1 MSEQNPNRVL
11 ESETRPVGGTEY
23 SWCRAITG
31 GTGIAV
37 IALLLSRTPK
47 LENLQNTLDKLQIYH
62 PILRSNIRFD
72 ASSNSFS
79 FVTSADSRVEIQPF
93 DSASTAQIIR
103 DSDDPCA
110 EPHRIILEHEL
121 NKNTWIDPHRWTN
134 GEAGVFFVS
143 IYDVRDGEERILTFR
158 LNTGACDRTS
168 AVTLL
173 REFMRE
179 TATAAAGDGCG
190 GGGNGPVAE
199 TAGLGKAIEE
209 MVPSGKGNK
218 PFWARGID
226 VLGYSLNAFRFS
238 NLSFVDAE
246 DSNRRSQVVRMKL
259 ERDETLKLVAGCKAR
274 GIKLWAAIAASGL
287 ISAYSSK
294 KLPQNQG
301 EKYAVVTLSDC
312 RSILEPPLTPNDFG
326 FYHSG
331 ILHTHDI
338 TGEEKLWDLAKRCY
352 DSFTSAKNSNKQF
365 TDMSDLNFLMCKA
378 IENPNLTP
386 SSSLRTAF
394 ISIFEDPVT
403 DEYTEP
409 ALVSVAV
416 RDYIGCASIHGVGP
430 SVAVFDSLRD
440 GKLDCAFVYP
450 SPLHSREQM
459 DGLIQHMK
467 AILLQGSAS
476 SF

>member
-1 MSEQNPNRVL
+1 MSDPNHIPA
-11 ESETRPVGGTEY
+11 STTRPVGGTEY
-23 SWCRAITG
+23 SWCRAISG

-37 IALLLSRTPK
+37 ISLLLSRTPK
-47 LENLQNTLDKLQIYH
+47 LENLQNTLDKLQNYH
-62 PILRSNIRFD
+62 PTLRSTFRYD
-72 ASSNSFS
+72 SSTNSFS
-79 FVTSADSRVEIQPF
+79 LATPADSRVQILPF
-93 DSASTAQIIR
+93 DPSSTAQIIR
-103 DSDDPCA
+103 DSHDPRA

-121 NKNTWIDPHRWTN
+121 NKNTWIDPHRWIN
-134 GEAGVFFVS
+134 DECGVFFVS
-143 IYDVRDGEERILTFR
+143 LYDLNGEERVLSFR

-179 TATAAAGDGCG
+179 TTVGERDGH
-190 GGGNGPVAE
+190 VAE
-199 TAGLGKAIEE
+199 EEGLGKAIEE
-209 MVPSGKGNK
+209 MVPSGKGDK

-238 NLSFVDAE
+238 NLSFVDVE
-246 DSNRRSQVVRMKL
+246 EPNRRSQVVRMKL
-259 ERDETLKLVAGCKAR
+259 ERDQTLKLVAGCKAR
-274 GIKLWAAIAASGL
+274 GIKLWAAIAAAAM

-294 KLPQNQG
+294 KLTQDQG

-312 RSILEPPLTPNDFG
+312 RAILEPPLTPNDFG
-326 FYHSG
+326 FYHTG

-338 TGEEKLWDLAKRCY
+338 SGDEKLWDLAKRCY
-352 DSFTSAKNSNKQF
+352 DSFTSAKNSNKHF

-386 SSSLRTAF
+386 SSSLRTAL

-403 DEYTEP
+403 DEYSEQ
-409 ALVSVAV
+409 ALASAGVK
-416 RDYIGCASIHGVGP
+416 DYIGCASIHGVGP
-430 SVAVFDSLRD
+430 SIAVFDSIRD
-440 GKLDCAFVYP
+440 GKFDCSFVYP

-459 DGLIQHMK
+459 GGVIRHMK
-467 AILLQGSAS
+467 AILLEGSVS

>member
-1 MSEQNPNRVL
+1 MSEPNRAP
-11 ESETRPVGGTEY
+11 ESTTRPVGGTEY
-23 SWCRAITG
+23 SWCRAIAG

-37 IALLLSRTPK
+37 IALSLTRTPK
-47 LENLQNTLDKLQIYH
+47 LENLQNTLNKLQIRH
-62 PILRSNIRFD
+62 PTLRSTFRFD
-72 ASSNSFS
+72 ASTDSFS
-79 FVTSADSRVEIQPF
+79 LATSAADSSRVVIHPF
-93 DSASTAQIIR
+93 DSSSTAQIIR
-103 DSDDPCA
+103 DSDDP
-110 EPHRIILEHEL
+110 PHRIILEHEL
-121 NKNTWIDPHRWTN
+121 NKNTWIDPHRWIN
-134 GEAGVFFVS
+134 GECGVFFVS
-143 IYDVRDGEERILTFR
+143 LYDLDEGGEERVLTFR

-179 TATAAAGDGCG
+179 TTTG
-190 GGGNGPVAE
+190 GGCEEGHVE
-199 TAGLGKAIEE
+199 ELGKAIEE
-209 MVPSGKGNK
+209 MVPSGKGDK

-238 NLSFVDAE
+238 NLGFVDAE

-259 ERDETLKLVAGCKAR
+259 ERDQTLKLVAGCKAR
-274 GIKLWAAIAASGL
+274 GIKLWAAIAAAGM

-294 KLPQNQG
+294 NLPQYQG

-312 RSILEPPLTPNDFG
+312 RPILEPPLTPNDFG

-352 DSFTSAKNSNKQF
+352 ESFTSAKNSNKHF

-378 IENPNLTP
+378 IENPSLTP
-386 SSSLRTAF
+386 SSSLRTAL

-403 DEYTEP
+403 DEYSEQ
-409 ALVSVAV
+409 ALASAGVK
-416 RDYIGCASIHGVGP
+416 DYIGCASIHGVGP

-440 GKLDCAFVYP
+440 GKLDCSFVYP

-459 DGLIQHMK
+459 DELIEHVK
-467 AILLQGSAS
+467 TILLEGSVS

>member
-1 MSEQNPNRVL
+1 MSEPNRVPK
-11 ESETRPVGGTEY
+11 SMTRPVGGTEY
-23 SWCRAITG
+23 SWCRAIDG

-47 LENLQNTLDKLQIYH
+47 LQNLQNTLDKLQIYH
-62 PILRSNIRFD
+62 PTLRSNIRFD
-72 ASSNSFS
+72 ASANSFS
-79 FVTSADSRVEIQPF
+79 FVVTSAADSHVEIHPF
-93 DSASTAQIIR
+93 DSVSTAQIIR

-110 EPHRIILEHEL
+110 DPHRIILEHEM
-121 NKNTWIDPHRWTN
+121 NKNTWINPHRWIKS
-134 GEAGVFFVS
+134 ESRVFIVS
-143 IYDVRDGEERILTFR
+143 LYDLTDDGEQRILTFR
-158 LNTGACDRTS
+158 LNTAAVDRTA

-173 REFMRE
+173 REFMKE
-179 TATAAAGDGCG
+179 TAADGF
-190 GGGNGPVAE
+190 GNGPVVAATE
-199 TAGLGKAIEE
+199 TAVGLGKAIEE
-209 MVPSGKGNK
+209 LIPSGKGDK

-238 NLSFVDAE
+238 NLDFVDAE
-246 DSNRRSQVVRMKL
+246 NSNRRSQLVRLKL
-259 ERDETLKLVAGCKAR
+259 DRDQTLKLVAGCKAR
-274 GIKLWAAIAASGL
+274 GLKLWAALASSALIA
-287 ISAYSSK
+287 AYSSK
-294 KLPQNQG
+294 NLPPYQG

-312 RSILEPPLTPNDFG
+312 RSILEPPLTSNDFG
-326 FYHSG
+326 FYHAG
-331 ILHTHDI
+331 ILHTHDL

-352 DSFTSAKNSNKQF
+352 DSFTSSKNSNKQF

-394 ISIFEDPVT
+394 ISIFEDPVI
-403 DEYTEP
+403 DESPEP
-409 ALVSVAV
+409 ELASLGVQ
-416 RDYIGCASIHGVGP
+416 DYIGCASIHGVGP
-430 SVAVFDSLRD
+430 SVAVFDALRD

-467 AILLQGSAS
+467 TILLEGSAS

>member
-1 MSEQNPNRVL
+1 MASEPNPNRVP
-11 ESETRPVGGTEY
+11 ESMTRPVGGTEY

-37 IALLLSRTPK
+37 IALLLSRVPK
-47 LENLQNTLDKLQIYH
+47 LENLQNTLNKLQIFH
-62 PILRSNIRFD
+62 PTLRSNVRFD
-72 ASSNSFS
+72 GSANSFS
-79 FVTSADSRVEIQPF
+79 FVTSADSRVEIHPV

-103 DSDDPCA
+103 DSDDPSA
-110 EPHRIILEHEL
+110 EPHRIILEHEM
-121 NKNTWIDPHRWTN
+121 NKNTWIDPHRWPN
-134 GEAGVFFVS
+134 GEVGVFFVS
-143 IYDVRDGEERILTFR
+143 LYDLGDGEERILTFR

-173 REFMRE
+173 REFMKE
-179 TATAAAGDGCG
+179 TTAADGR
-190 GGGNGPVAE
+190 GNGPGAVAE
-199 TAGLGKAIEE
+199 TAELGKAIEDL
-209 MVPSGKGNK
+209 VPSGKGDK

-238 NLSFVDAE
+238 NLNFVDAE
-246 DSNRRSQVVRMKL
+246 DSNRRSQVVRLKL
-259 ERDETLKLVAGCKAR
+259 ERDQTIKLVAGCKGR
-274 GIKLWAAIAASGL
+274 GLKLWAAIASAGL

-294 KLPQNQG
+294 NLESGQG

-312 RSILEPPLTPNDFG
+312 RSVLEPPLTPNDFG

-338 TGEEKLWDLAKRCY
+338 NGKEKLWDLAKRCY
-352 DSFTSAKNSNKQF
+352 DSFTSAKNSNKHF

-386 SSSLRTAF
+386 SSSLRTAY

-403 DEYTEP
+403 DEYPEP
-409 ALVSVAV
+409 ALASAGV

-430 SVAVFDSLRD
+430 SVAVFDTLRD

-467 AILLQGSAS
+467 AILLEGSSS

>member
-1 MSEQNPNRVL
+1 MSESNQRP
-11 ESETRPVGGTEY
+11 ESMTRPVGGTEY
-23 SWCRAITG
+23 SWCRAIDG

-47 LENLQNTLDKLQIYH
+47 LQNLQNTLDKLQIYH
-62 PILRSNIRFD
+62 PTLRSTLRYD
-72 ASSNSFS
+72 ASANSFS
-79 FVTSADSRVEIQPF
+79 FAVSAADSRVVIHPF
-93 DSASTAQIIR
+93 DSESTAQIIR
-103 DSDDPCA
+103 DSDDPRA
-110 EPHRIILEHEL
+110 DPHRIILEHEL
-121 NKNTWIDPHRWTN
+121 NKNTWIDPHRWIN
-134 GEAGVFFVS
+134 SESAVFVVS
-143 IYDVRDGEERILTFR
+143 LYDLTDDGEQRVLTFR
-158 LNTGACDRTS
+158 LNTGACDRTA

-173 REFMRE
+173 REFMKE
-179 TATAAAGDGCG
+179 TAAGDGR
-190 GGGNGPVAE
+190 GNGPVAE
-199 TAGLGKAIEE
+199 ETTVRLGKAIEE
-209 MVPSGKGNK
+209 LIPSGKGNK
-218 PFWARGID
+218 PFWARGMD

-238 NLSFVDAE
+238 NLNFVDAE
-246 DSNRRSQVVRMKL
+246 EPNRRSQVVRLKL

-274 GIKLWAAIAASGL
+274 GIKLWAALASSGL
-287 ISAYSSK
+287 LAAYSSK
-294 KLPQNQG
+294 NLPPDQG

-312 RSILEPPLTPNDFG
+312 RSILEPPLTSNDFG
-326 FYHSG
+326 FYHAG

-338 TGEEKLWDLAKRCY
+338 TGEETLWYLAKRCY
-352 DSFTSAKNSNKQF
+352 DSFTSAKNSNKHF

-394 ISIFEDPVT
+394 ISIFEDPVI
-403 DEYTEP
+403 DESPEP
-409 ALVSVAV
+409 ELASLGV

-430 SVAVFDSLRD
+430 SLAVFDALRD

-467 AILLQGSAS
+467 TILLEGSAS

>member
-1 MSEQNPNRVL
+1 MSHPKRVT
-11 ESETRPVGGTEY
+11 ESTTRPVGGTEY
-23 SWCRAITG
+23 SWCRAIDG

-37 IALLLSRTPK
+37 IALSLSRTPK
-47 LENLQNTLDKLQIYH
+47 LENLQNTLNKLQIRH
-62 PILRSNIRFD
+62 PTLRSTFRFD
-72 ASSNSFS
+72 ASANSFS
-79 FVTSADSRVEIQPF
+79 LATSPGSRVEIHPF
-93 DSASTAQIIR
+93 DSSSTAQIVR
-103 DSDDPCA
+103 DSDD
-110 EPHRIILEHEL
+110 PHRIILEHEL
-121 NKNTWIDPHRWTN
+121 NKNAWTDPHRWIN
-134 GEAGVFFVS
+134 GERGVFFVS
-143 IYDVRDGEERILTFR
+143 LYDLSDGGEERVLTLR
-158 LNTGACDRTS
+158 LHTGACDRTS

-179 TATAAAGDGCG
+179 TTADEGH
-190 GGGNGPVAE
+190 VE
-199 TAGLGKAIEE
+199 EEEEVGLGKAIEE
-209 MVPSGKGNK
+209 MVPSGKGDK

-226 VLGYSLNAFRFS
+226 VLGYSLNAVRFS

-259 ERDETLKLVAGCKAR
+259 ESDQTLKLVAGCKAR
-274 GIKLWAAIAASGL
+274 GIKLWAAIAAAGM

-294 KLPQNQG
+294 NLPQYQG

-312 RSILEPPLTPNDFG
+312 RPILEPPLTPNDFG

-352 DSFTSAKNSNKQF
+352 DSFTSAKNSNKHF

-386 SSSLRTAF
+386 SSSLRTAL

-403 DEYTEP
+403 DEYSEQ
-409 ALVSVAV
+409 ALASAGVK
-416 RDYIGCASIHGVGP
+416 DYIGCASIHGVGP

-440 GKLDCAFVYP
+440 GKLDCSFVYP

-459 DGLIQHMK
+459 DELIQHMK
-467 AILLQGSAS
+467 AILLEGSVS

>member
-1 MSEQNPNRVL
+1 MNRKP
-11 ESETRPVGGTEY
+11 ESVTRPVGGTEY

-37 IALLLSRTPK
+37 IALLLSSSPK
-47 LENLQNTLDKLQIYH
+47 LQNLQNTLDKLQIHH
-62 PILRSNIRFD
+62 PTLRSNLRYD
-72 ASSNSFS
+72 ESANSFS
-79 FVTSADSRVEIQPF
+79 FVTSADSRVQIQPF
-93 DSASTAQIIR
+93 DSESTAQIIR
-103 DSDDPCA
+103 NSDGPSS

-121 NKNTWIDPHRWTN
+121 NKNTWIDPH
-134 GEAGVFFVS
+134 GESGVFFVS
-143 IYDVRDGEERILTFR
+143 LYDLTDGEGARILTFR

-173 REFMRE
+173 REFMKE
-179 TATAAAGDGCG
+179 TAAGDGCG
-190 GGGNGPVAE
+190 NGEV
-199 TAGLGKAIEE
+199 TVVGLGQAIEDLI
-209 MVPSGKGNK
+209 PSGKGDK

-226 VLGYSLNAFRFS
+226 VLGYSLNAFRFA
-238 NLSFVDAE
+238 NLRFVNAD
-246 DSNRRSQVVRMKL
+246 DSNRRSQVVRLKL
-259 ERDETLKLVAGCKAR
+259 EKDQTIKLVAGCKAR
-274 GIKLWAAIAASGL
+274 GMRLWAAVAAAGL

-294 KLPQNQG
+294 NLPQNHGG

-312 RSILEPPLTPNDFG
+312 RSVLEPPLTPNDFG

-338 TGEEKLWDLAKRCY
+338 TGEEKLWDMAKRCY

-394 ISIFEDPVT
+394 MSIFEDPVI

-409 ALVSVAV
+409 ALASVGV
-416 RDYIGCASIHGVGP
+416 QDYIGCASIHGVGP
-430 SVAVFDSLRD
+430 SIAVFDSLRD

-467 AILLQGSAS
+467 SILLEGSAS

>member
-1 MSEQNPNRVL
+1 MSDPNRVP
-11 ESETRPVGGTEY
+11 ESITRPVGGTEY
-23 SWCRAITG
+23 SWCRAIAG

-47 LENLQNTLDKLQIYH
+47 LENLQNTLDKLQIHH
-62 PILRSNIRFD
+62 PTLRSTFRYD
-72 ASSNSFS
+72 ASTSSFS
-79 FVTSADSRVEIQPF
+79 LATSASSRVVIHPF
-93 DSASTAQIIR
+93 DSSSTAQIIR

-121 NKNTWIDPHRWTN
+121 NKNTWIDPHRWSN
-134 GEAGVFFVS
+134 GECGVFFVS
-143 IYDVRDGEERILTFR
+143 LYDLSGGEERVLTFR

-179 TATAAAGDGCG
+179 TTVAEGDGCCDG
-190 GGGNGPVAE
+190 HVAAKE
-199 TAGLGKAIEE
+199 AGLGKAIEE
-209 MVPSGKGNK
+209 MIPSGKGDK

-246 DSNRRSQVVRMKL
+246 ESNRRSQVVRIKL
-259 ERDETLKLVAGCKAR
+259 ERDQTLKLVAGCKAR
-274 GIKLWAAIAASGL
+274 GIKLWAAIAAAGM
-287 ISAYSSK
+287 ISAYTSK
-294 KLPQNQG
+294 NLSQYQG

-352 DSFTSAKNSNKQF
+352 DSFTSAKNSNKHF

-378 IENPNLTP
+378 IENPTLTP
-386 SSSLRTAF
+386 SSSLRTAL

-403 DEYTEP
+403 DEYPEQ
-409 ALVSVAV
+409 ALASAGVK
-416 RDYIGCASIHGVGP
+416 DYTGCASIHGVGP
-430 SVAVFDSLRD
+430 SIAVFDSLRD
-440 GKLDCAFVYP
+440 GKLDCSFVYP
-450 SPLHSREQM
+450 SPVHSREQM
-459 DGLIQHMK
+459 DGLIEHMK
-467 AILLQGSAS
+467 AILLEGSVS

>member
-1 MSEQNPNRVL
+1 MSHPKRVT
-11 ESETRPVGGTEY
+11 ESTTRPVGGTEY
-23 SWCRAITG
+23 SWCRAIDG

-37 IALLLSRTPK
+37 IALSLSRTPK
-47 LENLQNTLDKLQIYH
+47 LENLQNTLNKLQIRH
-62 PILRSNIRFD
+62 PTLRSTFRFD
-72 ASSNSFS
+72 ASANSFS
-79 FVTSADSRVEIQPF
+79 LATSPGSRVEIHPF
-93 DSASTAQIIR
+93 DSSSTAQIVR
-103 DSDDPCA
+103 DSDD
-110 EPHRIILEHEL
+110 PHRIILEHEL
-121 NKNTWIDPHRWTN
+121 NKNAWIDPHRWIN
-134 GEAGVFFVS
+134 GECGVFFVS
-143 IYDVRDGEERILTFR
+143 LYDLDDGGEERVLTLR
-158 LNTGACDRTS
+158 LHTGACDRTS

-179 TATAAAGDGCG
+179 TTADEGH
-190 GGGNGPVAE
+190 VE
-199 TAGLGKAIEE
+199 EEEEEEVGLGKAIEE
-209 MVPSGKGNK
+209 MVPSGKGDK

-226 VLGYSLNAFRFS
+226 VLGYSLNAVRFS

-259 ERDETLKLVAGCKAR
+259 ESDQTLKLVAGCKAR
-274 GIKLWAAIAASGL
+274 GIKLWAAIAAAAM

-294 KLPQNQG
+294 NLPQYQG

-312 RSILEPPLTPNDFG
+312 RPILEPPLTPNDFG

-352 DSFTSAKNSNKQF
+352 DSFTSAKNSNKHF

-386 SSSLRTAF
+386 SSSLRTAL

-403 DEYTEP
+403 DEYSEQ
-409 ALVSVAV
+409 ALASAGVK
-416 RDYIGCASIHGVGP
+416 DYIGCASIHGVGP

-440 GKLDCAFVYP
+440 GKLDCSFVYP

-459 DGLIQHMK
+459 DELIQHMK
-467 AILLQGSAS
+467 AILLEGSVS